1 MRTALLVAVLAG
13 GLSCETA
20 NAAMRCEDL
29 LRLTL
34 PHAQIASAKVV
45 APGAFH
51 EPGGDAPHH
60 DYSDLPGF
68 CRVHGYSRPVPGSR
82 IGFEVWL
89 PLGHWSGR
97 LHMVGNGAY
106 DSEIYWAQMADRI
119 RQSDVG
125 VATDTGHQ
133 GSALTFAIG
142 HPERIIDWGQRAVH
156 ESVLAAKL
164 ITRAYFGSPAR
175 YSYFSG
181 CSTGGEEALSEAQRY
196 PEDFNGIIAGD
207 PGNYRTSLNMAFLW
221 QFEKNHRTGGNR
233 DPILSVDDLRLVHAA
248 VMQAC
253 DAADGV
259 KDGVINDPRACNFEV
274 QSLLC
279 RPGNTSHCLSAAQV
293 TAVRAMYS
301 GPSDP
306 ATGAQI
312 YPGYTFGSEAVEA
325 APGQRLPGWAEYWA
339 NPHRPDEPQR
349 ADFFRDW
356 VFHNARW
363 NPWRFD
369 WHTDPDLV
377 RAAIG
382 SKVDAANPDLLP
394 FAARGGKLIMFM
406 GWADPVGSALAAIE
420 YYQQVEEFTADHL
433 GVKDATAA
441 TQRYLRLYMIP
452 GMAHCAGGPGATN
465 FSTAT
470 RDSTPPVRDATHDM
484 TIALEDWV
492 ERGKLPGTLI
502 GTHYVDSARK
512 RIAFQRALC
521 VYPQVARYIGGDA
534 NKAASFRCESPS
546 GSAVRPKIIRGKAAG
561 SSVQ

>member
-1 MRTALLVAVLAG
+1 MRRASLLALLAVG
-13 GLSCETA
+13 FSYGTTH
-20 NAAMRCEDL
+20 AAMRCTDL

-34 PHAQIASAKVV
+34 PHAQITSAKMV
-45 APGAFH
+45 APGAFRD
-51 EPGGDAPHH
+51 PGGNPPHH

-68 CRVHGYSRPVPGSR
+68 CRVHGYSRPTPDSR

-89 PLGHWSGR
+89 PLAHWSGR

-106 DSEIYWAQMADRI
+106 DSEIYWPQMADRM
-119 RQSDVG
+119 RQNDVG

-133 GSALTFAIG
+133 GGALTFAIG

-175 YSYFSG
+175 HAYFSG

-207 PGNYRTSLNMAFLW
+207 PGNYRTSLNIAFLW
-221 QFEKNHRTGGNR
+221 QFEKNRRAGDNQH
-233 DPILSVDDLRLVHAA
+233 PLLSVDDLRLVHAA

-259 KDGVINDPRACNFEV
+259 KDGVINDPHACKFDVE
-274 QSLLC
+274 SLLC
-279 RPGNTSHCLSAAQV
+279 KRGNTSHCLSVGQV
-293 TAVRAMYS
+293 AAVRAMYA

-306 ATGAQI
+306 VTGAQI
-312 YPGYTFGSEAVEA
+312 YPGYTFGSEGVEA
-325 APGQRLPGWAEYWA
+325 EPAQPLPGWAEYWA

-349 ADFFRDW
+349 LDFFRDW

-369 WHTDPDLV
+369 WHTDPGLV

-382 SKVDAANPDLLP
+382 SKVDAPNPDLLP

-420 YYQQVEEFTADHL
+420 YFHQVEDFTADHL
-433 GVKDATAA
+433 GVKDATTA

-470 RDSTPPVRDATHDM
+470 RDSTPPLRDATHDM

-492 ERGKLPGTLI
+492 ERGELPGTLI
-502 GTHYVDSARK
+502 GTHYADAARK
-512 RIAFQRALC
+512 RIAFQRPLC
-521 VYPQVARYIGGDA
+521 VYPQVARYIGGDVHE
-534 NKAASFRCESPS
+534 AASFRCESP
-546 GSAVRPKIIRGKAAG
+546 GGAR
-561 SSVQ
+561 